1 MVYCP
6 PRTTIL
12 TGMSR
17 AAALAALTQ
26 AQADYVALMSGNKG
40 ESFSYTQGD
49 GTKSVTYTR
58 ANIAGLTQL
67 IGMLQ
72 QIAGISRRSRRP
84 VQFYF

>member
-12 TGMSR
+12 TGM
-17 AAALAALTQ
+17 TQ
-26 AQADYVALMSGNKG
+26 AQAVAALAIAQADYIALMSGNKG
-40 ESFSYTQGD
+40 ETFSYTQGD

-58 ANIAGLTQL
+58 ANIAGLVQL

-72 QIAGISRRSRRP
+72 TIAGVTRRSRRP
-84 VQFYF
+84 VQFIY

>member
-12 TGMSR
+12 TGMTQEAA
-17 AAALAALTQ
+17 AAALAQ
-26 AQADYVALMSGNKG
+26 AQADYIALMSGNKG

-49 GTKSVTYTR
+49 GAKSVTYTR
-58 ANIAGLTQL
+58 ANVAGLVQL

-72 QIAGISRRSRRP
+72 TLAGVSRRSRRP